1 MRTQTTQVVVK
12 SELGKIFSMVA
23 SLEAAVPLFAAPLF
37 TFVYNHTLDSFP
49 GAVFLVQVVLV
60 HALKTKQPNKE

>member
-1 MRTQTTQVVVK
+1 MVVK

-60 HALKTKQPNKE
+60 LFIL

>member
-1 MRTQTTQVVVK
+1 MQVVVK

-60 HALKTKQPNKE
+60 EHALKTKQPKKK

>member
-1 MRTQTTQVVVK
+1 MVVK

-49 GAVFLVQVVLV
+49 GAVFLVQVVRV
-60 HALKTKQPNKE
+60 NALETKQPNKD